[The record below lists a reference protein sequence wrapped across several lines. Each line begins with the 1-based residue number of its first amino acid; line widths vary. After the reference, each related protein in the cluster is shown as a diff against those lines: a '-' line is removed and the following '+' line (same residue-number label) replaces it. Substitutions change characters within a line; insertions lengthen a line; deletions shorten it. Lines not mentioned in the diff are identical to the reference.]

1 MIDTNKL
8 LSKCSEFGK
17 SATPQRIAIIQAL
30 SESKTGVSAYDL
42 LAQLQQKG
50 HSFNISTIY
59 RVLDFWIELGL
70 IHKIDSNNTYLICND
85 NHHDHFHLLLHCD
98 KCDQVEESCAV
109 SKQIHLPDGFGFLPK
124 KNQVIEVVGT
134 CAECSARL

>member
-1 MIDTNKL
+1 MINSDKL
-8 LSKCSEFGK
+8 LEKCSEFGK
-17 SATPQRIAIIQAL
+17 SATPQRLNIIQEL
-30 SESKTGVSAYDL
+30 SSQGQGMSAYDL
-42 LAQLQQKG
+42 LKKLNSKG
-50 HSFNISTIY
+50 HAYNISTIY

-98 KCDQVEESCAV
+98 KCDQVEESCTV

-134 CAECSARL
+134 CAECRARI